1 VRFGVEL
8 VTSKPKINSSWSFSF
23 LFIIIMSAKA
33 TRAEKILTRI
43 GDRLGI
49 TDAGKQWLI
58 AALDIFHD
66 NPLDCVGYPDGSVS
80 PCVTRLQK
88 YTVTLNANPGNT
100 TANWDCLILDTPHP
114 SLIKLFGAVIDG
126 SSTTQPLNNINVTA
140 QTSLS
145 FGGLWCITAPAN
157 SNFDGASIV
166 AGIAAGTYAIF
177 PLTIDPSL
185 TQGDFRIIAKGFE
198 VYNVTNQLSRG
209 GTVTVFESPL
219 NSFTTAQNYGI
230 FNTGASTSGGGQI
243 LVNPQWPQN
252 GSSAYALTNSKQ
264 WEAEKGCYVMGRL
277 LQTDL
282 PIENGLNFTNPFYY
296 FGQSLTAPI
305 VGLSAT
311 PQNDTNSHGAMPAS
325 LWEMFNFTGAFFQ
338 GLANASALT
347 VDYMVY
353 LENHPAF
360 SDTAIYSLAKP
371 PPCRDDIAL
380 SMYTCIMREMPVGV
394 PVSENGLGDWFA
406 DAISNVADYVSPVLS
421 AIPHPM
427 TQAVGMGLRAAGNVA
442 AYNKGYPTN
451 ARGNVNQGLVPVSG
465 GGAASKAATKLRN
478 AEIRARNEEIR
489 ARKAAKAAGKG

>member
-1 VRFGVEL
+1 VRL
-8 VTSKPKINSSWSFSF
+8 LIS
-23 LFIIIMSAKA
+23 LLIIMSAKA
-33 TRAEKILTRI
+33 TRAEKILNRI

-88 YTVTLNANPGNT
+88 YTITLGANPGNT
-100 TANWDCLILDTPHP
+100 TSNWDCMILDTPHP
-114 SLIKLFGAVIDG
+114 NLIKLYAAIIDG
-126 SSTTQPLNNINVTA
+126 TSATQPLNNINITA
-140 QTSLS
+140 QTTLN
-145 FGGLWCITAPAN
+145 FGGLWCVTAPAG
-157 SNFDGASIV
+157 SNFDAASVGAGLV
-166 AGIAAGTYAIF
+166 AGTYALF
-177 PLTIDPSL
+177 PLVIDPSL
-185 TQGDFRIIAKGFE
+185 TQGDFRVLAKGFE
-198 VYNVTNQLSRG
+198 VYNVTSQLSKG

-219 NSFTTAQNYGI
+219 NSFYTAQNFAI
-230 FNTGASTSGGGQI
+230 FNTGGASAGQGNT
-243 LVNPQWPQN
+243 LVNPQWPAN
-252 GSSAYALTNSKQ
+252 ANSAYALSNSKQ
-264 WEAEKGCYVMGRL
+264 WEAEKGCYVQGRL
-277 LQTDL
+277 LATEI
-282 PIENGLNFTNPFYY
+282 PIENGFNFTNPFYY
-296 FGQSLTAPI
+296 YGQSTVTPI
-305 VGLSAT
+305 IGVSQT
-311 PQNDTNSHGAMPAS
+311 PVNDTNSHGAIPAC
-325 LWEMFNFTGAFFQ
+325 LWETFNFTGAFFT
-338 GLANASALT
+338 GLANSSALT

-360 SDTAIYSLAKP
+360 TDTAIYSLAKP

-442 AYNKGYPTN
+442 NATKGYPTN
-451 ARGNVNQGLVPVSG
+451 PHGNPNIALAPMSG
-465 GGAASKAATKLRN
+465 SGAASKAATKLRN

-489 ARKAAKAAGKG
+489 LRKAAKAAAKG